1 MKRNVKAF
9 ATTAKPPVLSPEM
22 RQELVERA
30 GRDTAR
36 RAVPGVWIHPS
47 LIAAFALATSY
58 PQSYPGIFQ
67 VFAGVI
73 LVLSA
78 ARAVL
83 LFGRDRFFGERPSLW
98 RDAVNV
104 SVLAT
109 GLAWGLFAAVTFRL
123 FAPGDS
129 AAMLML
135 GASLGNCTAGVMVL
149 MGRLRLLQV
158 YVLLL
163 LGPPLVALAAP
174 PASPAMAFMAAIF
187 LVFLLI
193 EGGMLHREYWRS
205 LEDNRLVGLV
215 ELAARE
221 AQEAGR
227 ARSQFLAR
235 VSHELL
241 TPMNGI
247 LGMTSLALETDLR
260 PHQREYVDMAHQSAE
275 SMHYLIHNL
284 IDYCAIEAG
293 TLGSRQQEFGVREV
307 VRVSVGGF
315 VRAAKARQLDLTWE
329 VDASVPDQ
337 VVGDSR
343 WLMKL
348 ISCLVDNGIKYTER
362 GGVDVKVSVW
372 NRGRSHID
380 LLLIIADT
388 GVGIPPER
396 QEMIFEA
403 FRPADTSP
411 WRNQSGLGLGLRAV
425 ARLAEQ
431 LGGQVWLES
440 HVGRGTRAFVTAR
453 FLTGGT
459 AGQDD
464 EPRQERKNVFVVWR
478 NPEAGSLALRGMK

>member
-1 MKRNVKAF
+1 MKRSVKTIP
-9 ATTAKPPVLSPEM
+9 TTAKPPALSPDM
-22 RQELVERA
+22 RQELEERA
-30 GRDTAR
+30 DRDTAR
-36 RAVPGVWIHPS
+36 RAVPGVWVHPS

-58 PQSYPGIFQ
+58 PQTYPATFQ
-67 VFAGVI
+67 IFAGVI
-73 LVLSA
+73 LFLSA
-78 ARAVL
+78 VRGVL
-83 LFGRDRFFGERPSLW
+83 LFGRERFFGAYPAEW
-98 RDAVNV
+98 RDAVHI

-123 FAPGDS
+123 FSPADS

-163 LGPPLVALAAP
+163 LGPPLIALAAP
-174 PASPAMAFMAAIF
+174 PAAPAMAFMAAIF
-187 LVFLLI
+187 LVFLLV
-193 EGGMLHREYWRS
+193 EGRMLHREYWRS

-260 PHQREYVDMAHQSAE
+260 PHQREYVSMAHQSAE
-275 SMHYLIHNL
+275 SMHLLIHNL

-293 TLGSRQQEFGVREV
+293 TLGSRRKEFGVRDV
-307 VRVSVGGF
+307 VRISVDGF
-315 VRAAKARQLDLTWE
+315 ARAAKARQLDLTWE
-329 VDASVPDQ
+329 VDAAVPDEL
-337 VVGDSR
+337 VGDSR
-343 WLMKL
+343 WLAKL

-380 LLLIIADT
+380 LLLMIADT
-388 GVGIPPER
+388 GVGIPPDR

-431 LGGQVWLES
+431 LDGQVWLES
-440 HVGRGTRAFVTAR
+440 HVGRGTRFFVTAR
-453 FLTGGT
+453 FHTGGL

-464 EPRQERKNVFVVWR
+464 EPGKKRKNVFVVWR
-478 NPEAGSLALRGMK
+478 NPEAGTLALRGMK